1 MAQTA
6 FCLFLVLKL
15 PSWNATG
22 SPSILVIYS
31 TQYETLRNSP
41 FSCCSMPFISTNFLP
56 DIKHHLHHQR
66 NRNKKTVIEMII
78 TSKESWFATLYF
90 FYAIEQIEFSLRV
103 KINGAGGKVVNTSLI
118 RLIRALCWLFQQ
130 MIQMAIVNRMQG
142 KIILLSFYQY
152 WNGDFNK
159 SS

>member
-1 MAQTA
+1 
-6 FCLFLVLKL
+6 
-15 PSWNATG
+15 
-22 SPSILVIYS
+22 
-31 TQYETLRNSP
+31 
-41 FSCCSMPFISTNFLP
+41 
-56 DIKHHLHHQR
+56 
-66 NRNKKTVIEMII
+66 MII

-103 KINGAGGKVVNTSLI
+103 ETNGAGGKVVNTSLI